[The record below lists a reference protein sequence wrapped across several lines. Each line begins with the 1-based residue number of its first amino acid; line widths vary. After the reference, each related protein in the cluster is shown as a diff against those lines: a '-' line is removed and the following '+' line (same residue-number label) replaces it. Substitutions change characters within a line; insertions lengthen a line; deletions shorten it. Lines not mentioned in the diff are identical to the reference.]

1 MIGQL
6 RSELFKQR
14 TTRTAPI
21 LLASMAGVALL
32 VVSLH
37 VFALKSA
44 DLSQAA
50 NQPKVFGWGTTIG
63 ALFAALA
70 GAIGITAEFRNG
82 TIRPTLLAN
91 PDRTRVIAAKA
102 AAAAIAGLAIGLLA
116 AGLVAAIGSA
126 GLAARGITV
135 RLGPGDFAQMIVGGG
150 CGAALWAILGTG
162 IGALLRSQIAAVIG
176 LCVWLLLI
184 ENILIGNLPSAAK
197 YSPGASAGALAG
209 LLPNAATA
217 TLLAPAIGA
226 LLLIGYA
233 SVAAATGAIA
243 LQRRDID

>member
-1 MIGQL
+1 VIGQL
-6 RSELFKQR
+6 RSELLKQR
-14 TTRTAPI
+14 TTRTAAI
-21 LLASMAGVALL
+21 LLASMVGVALL
-32 VVSLH
+32 VVCLH
-37 VFALKSA
+37 VFALKAA

-70 GAIGITAEFRNG
+70 GAIGITAEFRSG
-82 TIRPTLLAN
+82 TIRPTLLTN

-102 AAAAIAGLAIGLLA
+102 GAAGIAGLLIGLLA

-126 GLAARGITV
+126 GLALRGIPVT
-135 RLGPGDFAQMIVGGG
+135 LGAGDFAQMIVGGG
-150 CGAALWAILGTG
+150 AGAALWAVLGTG
-162 IGALLRSQIAAVIG
+162 IGALLRNQIGAVVG

-197 YSPGASAGALAG
+197 YAPGATDGALAG
-209 LLPNAATA
+209 LMPNAGPT

-226 LLLIGYA
+226 LLLVGYA
-233 SVAAATGAIA
+233 ALATAAGRFAIE
-243 LQRRDID
+243 RRDID

>member
-6 RSELFKQR
+6 RSELLKER

-32 VVSLH
+32 IVSLH
-37 VFALKSA
+37 VFALKAA

-63 ALFAALA
+63 ALFAAVA

-91 PDRTRVIAAKA
+91 PDRTRVITAKA
-102 AAAAIAGLAIGLLA
+102 GAAAIAGLVIGLLA
-116 AGLVAAIGSA
+116 TGLVAALGSA

-150 CGAALWAILGTG
+150 CGAALWAVMGAG
-162 IGALLRSQIAAVIG
+162 IGALFRSQIAAVAG

-184 ENILIGNLPSAAK
+184 ENVLIGNVPSAAK
-197 YSPGASAGALAG
+197 YTPGASAGALAG
-209 LLPNAATA
+209 LMPNAATA

-233 SVAAATGAIA
+233 AVAATMGAIA
-243 LQRRDID
+243 IERRDID